1 MAKDSRLR
9 CRVCGRTPTETRDVV
24 SASAEAFTA
33 HTACSAWA
41 VPRIAPTPQAIAVE
55 EESRHGHGRRESR
68 CVMGAA
74 LDR

>member
-55 EESRHGHGRRESR
+55 EESRQEQVLRAPSR
-68 CVMGAA
+68 PKAS
-74 LDR
+74 R